1 LSADNLA
8 DILSADNVVNV
19 TNQTSDLERDIATSY
34 FNYAQRLIAAC
45 VPGSPCDYESII
57 KLYDQALAS
66 NTTMLKK
73 TDGLL
78 YLYQGKAYAQIQLEK
93 YSDAVATVDAG
104 LAVYPQD
111 AMLWN
116 NKGYAL
122 KSLGKT
128 QDALTA
134 YDKSVSFD
142 RNYTIAHINR
152 GDVLIQMG
160 RYSEA
165 ITAYTRANETDPFNI
180 AAYDGLEAAKKGESA
195 SNQTMTIL
203 IVIVLIAAIGIVV
216 WYIKFRKPSEPA
228 PEKKRKKSAKK

>member
-1 LSADNLA
+1 
-8 DILSADNVVNV
+8 
-19 TNQTSDLERDIATSY
+19 
-34 FNYAQRLIAAC
+34 
-45 VPGSPCDYESII
+45 
-57 KLYDQALAS
+57 
-66 NTTMLKK
+66 
-73 TDGLL
+73 
-78 YLYQGKAYAQIQLEK
+78 
-93 YSDAVATVDAG
+93 VDAG

-152 GDVLIQMG
+152 GDILIQMG

-165 ITAYTRANETDPFNI
+165 VTAYTRANETDPFNI
-180 AAYDGLEAAKKGESA
+180 AASDGLAAAKKGESA
-195 SNQTMTIL
+195 SNQTMIIL
-203 IVIVLIAAIGIVV
+203 IVIVLIAATGIVI
-216 WYIKFRKPSEPA
+216 WYIKFRKPADPA
-228 PEKKRKKSAKK
+228 PEDRKKKSKKK